1 MPQWEN
7 IALGCVPQPDEIPRD
22 LLTGA
27 IGQCAGRAD
36 PDVGC
41 GTAMGEAA
49 RTLTD
54 NRHLRARTLR
64 ASADTAIALVAQR
77 GKTQVLAA
85 RVAVQY
91 AWVRRRLVGY
101 GSVHSRVICAATA
114 RLAGPADVRICRI
127 AGVVPSYT

>member
-1 MPQWEN
+1 M
-7 IALGCVPQPDEIPRD
+7 R
-22 LLTGA
+22 
-27 IGQCAGRAD
+27 
-36 PDVGC
+36 
-41 GTAMGEAA
+41 EAA

-91 AWVRRRLVGY
+91 AWVRRRPVGY
-101 GSVHSRVICAATA
+101 GSMHSRVICVRHEAGAAG
-114 RLAGPADVRICRI
+114 RRPILPK
-127 AGVVPSYT
+127 